1 MTAIFVIWII
11 FESFIRGITVIIYS
25 SGKLH
30 GLALLSFIEAGLNIF
45 LTLSFIDSLG
55 MIGVALATVL
65 SRLISI
71 LYIPIIINKTLK
83 INNFKYLLGLISG
96 PISYSIPMIVIISI
110 MNSYVDNAHPSI
122 IQATLI
128 TCVALLL
135 NIISFEGVFLIKQ
148 RGVEWKD
155 RMKLLKT
162 HYYSI

>member
-1 MTAIFVIWII
+1 M
-11 FESFIRGITVIIYS
+11 
-25 SGKLH
+25 
-30 GLALLSFIEAGLNIF
+30 LSFIEAGLNIF

-110 MNSYVDNAHPSI
+110 MNSYVGNAHPSI

-148 RGVEWKD
+148 RGVGWRD